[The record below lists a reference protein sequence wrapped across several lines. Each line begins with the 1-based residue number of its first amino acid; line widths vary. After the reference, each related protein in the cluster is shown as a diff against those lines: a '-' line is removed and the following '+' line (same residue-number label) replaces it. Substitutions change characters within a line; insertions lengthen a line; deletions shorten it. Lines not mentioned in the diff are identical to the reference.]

1 MTLTLVALNMSPEK
15 SVSDDRTNP
24 NDRLPRVPHT
34 RRQRFNS
41 SPFSGED
48 IRSLRCIE
56 HTQPGR
62 NAKMENEIKNN
73 TNQAARS
80 PLQVLLIEDNPD
92 DVELCL
98 RLLKKAYPD
107 VRCDVVRAQE
117 EFAAHIASNSYD
129 VILADYYLGE
139 WTGLDAFMLMQFAGQ
154 DVPFILMTGVLG
166 DERAIE
172 CIKSGVTDYV
182 LKDRPDRLAI
192 AIARALKER
201 ELFEERQR
209 AQYALMQNEAK
220 FRMLAEA
227 IPAAAFIEQGTR
239 CCYVNR
245 AAEAITGYSREEL
258 LEMNFWSLILPDSRK
273 AVMRQSAAQFNEDQT
288 ASRFMIQI
296 LTKQGQVRWVD
307 ATVGV
312 FQNEG
317 RLAALITAFDVTE
330 RNQAECEL
338 FGLTNLDLPASRRA
352 GRPMSLNF
360 RCPVLEAFQGRGF

>member
-1 MTLTLVALNMSPEK
+1 MMSLKMSLEK
-15 SVSDDRTNP
+15 SVSDNRTAPNP
-24 NDRLPRVPHT
+24 RLPRVAHI

-56 HTQPGR
+56 PKR
-62 NAKMENEIKNN
+62 NVKMDNDIKSDA
-73 TNQAARS
+73 NQEARF
-80 PLQVLLIEDNPD
+80 PLRVLLIEDNPD

-98 RLLKKAYPD
+98 RLLKKAYPE
-107 VRCDVVRAQE
+107 VQCDVVRAQE
-117 EFAAHIASNSYD
+117 EFAARIAANSYD
-129 VILADYYLGE
+129 VILADYYLGQ
-139 WTGLDAFMLMQFAGQ
+139 WTGLDAFMRMREAGQ

-172 CIKSGVTDYV
+172 CIKSGITDYV

-201 ELFEERQR
+201 ELFQERRQ
-209 AQYALMQNEAK
+209 AEYALAQNEAK
-220 FRMLAEA
+220 FRMLAES
-227 IPAAAFIEQGTR
+227 IPAATFIEQGTH

-245 AAEAITGYSREEL
+245 AAEKITGYTREEL

-273 AVMRQSAAQFNEDQT
+273 TVMRRSPAQFNEEDET
-288 ASRFMIQI
+288 PRYMIQI
-296 LTKQGQVRWVD
+296 VTKQGQVRWVD

-330 RNQAECEL
+330 RNHAECEIL
-338 FGLTNLDLPASRRA
+338 GLTSPDHPASRPA
-352 GRPMSLNF
+352 GRPLSLQF
-360 RCPVLEAFQGRGF
+360 RCPVLEAFQGRGL